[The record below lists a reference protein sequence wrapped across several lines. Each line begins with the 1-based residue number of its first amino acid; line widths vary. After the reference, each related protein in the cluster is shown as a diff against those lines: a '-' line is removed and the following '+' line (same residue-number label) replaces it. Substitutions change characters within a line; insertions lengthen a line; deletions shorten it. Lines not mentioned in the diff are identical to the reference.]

1 MRVNKK
7 TKRLT
12 VSAMMAALATAIL
25 YLGSFIEVL
34 DISVAVLASLF
45 SAVILIEYG
54 KGAPWSVYGITSI
67 LSLLILP
74 NKLPALMYAIFFGY
88 YPIIKANVE
97 RIRSRLISWAIK
109 LCIFIAATVL
119 LLFSLKLFTAE
130 LEVPYGNLYIIAF
143 VALTAVTLVLYDI
156 ALTRVISYYVFRL
169 RHRFKK
175 IF

>member
-1 MRVNKK
+1 M
-7 TKRLT
+7 T
-12 VSAMMAALATAIL
+12 AALATVIL
-25 YLGSFIEVL
+25 YLGSFIEIL

-54 KGAPWSVYGITSI
+54 KGAPWSVYGTTSLI
-67 LSLLILP
+67 SMLILP
-74 NKLPALMYAIFFGY
+74 NKFPALMYVIFFGY

-97 RIRSRLISWAIK
+97 RIRSKTLSWLIK
-109 LCIFIAATVL
+109 VCIFIAATVL
-119 LLFSLKLFTAE
+119 LLLSLKLFTAE
-130 LEVPYGNLYIIAF
+130 LDVPYGNLYMIAF
-143 VALTAVTLVLYDI
+143 VVLTAATLVLYDI

>member
-1 MRVNKK
+1 MRTSKK

-12 VSAMMAALATAIL
+12 VSAMTAALATAIL

-54 KGAPWSVYGITSI
+54 KGAPWSVYGITSF

-74 NKLPALMYAIFFGY
+74 NKFPALMYLIFFGY
-88 YPIIKANVE
+88 YPIIKASVE
-97 RIRSRLISWAIK
+97 RIRSRLASWSVKI
-109 LCIFIAATVL
+109 CIFIAATTL
-119 LLFSLKLFTAE
+119 LLISFKLFTVEVE
-130 LEVPYGNLYIIAF
+130 LPNMKLYMIAF
-143 VALTAVTLVLYDI
+143 VALTALTLVLYDI
-156 ALTRVISYYVFRL
+156 ALTRLISYYIFRL
-169 RHRFKK
+169 RDRFKK